1 MLVGDVHLSDR
12 PPSIRTDDYTND
24 IFAKLLFIGEK
35 AKDLQCDAIAL
46 LGDVFHIKAPSR
58 TSHALVQ
65 QAVEVFKDSGL
76 PVIVVPGNHDMSNDR
91 IESLSKQPLG
101 TLCKADGIDMLMG
114 GHETLPVFAIPYLH
128 DWPGQLKVWMSKF
141 EKWRDEKKFSKDST
155 DWHFNPLVITH
166 APIFPVGEEPPYD
179 FIGADDWAAVQ
190 QVGDVAYGHIHDP
203 HGSYKVG
210 NVWFNNQGAISRG
223 SLHEK
228 TLKRKPACTVWDSE
242 TFETLT
248 GRFRRIEIPHR
259 PVEAVFRIAAKEDV
273 DARQERVAD
282 FLAGVATTELDG
294 LTTEEVLAYAKS
306 MELKPGTLAEIEACI
321 EYAQTN

>member
-166 APIFPVGEEPPYD
+166 A
-179 FIGADDWAAVQ
+179 
-190 QVGDVAYGHIHDP
+190 
-203 HGSYKVG
+203 
-210 NVWFNNQGAISRG
+210 G